1 MKLESHPQ
9 FARLT
14 GSITYI
20 SWGQRVNDTR
30 AAAVK
35 GDRRSL
41 FFKSTNRGACDK
53 STRSAGL
60 ETDTLSQRVSRDAR
74 TALERLSKRI
84 LRAAS
89 RSFLYIYTH
98 VCVDDVFREKSRDY
112 KRCNI
117 KAKKV

>member
-1 MKLESHPQ
+1 MKFESRPQ

-20 SWGQRVNDTR
+20 SWGQRVNDSS
-30 AAAVK
+30 AAAARHVK

-41 FFKSTNRGACDK
+41 FFKSTNSGACDK

-74 TALERLSKRI
+74 TALESPSKRI

-89 RSFLYIYTH
+89 RSFVYIYTR
-98 VCVDDVFREKSRDY
+98 VC
-112 KRCNI
+112 
-117 KAKKV
+117 